1 MGKIKWEKPR
11 ERLKAVFGGRGTAK
25 PAVSRRSSADSL
37 DRRNGVERGIVFNGE
52 MCYTWINKLTDKL
65 EFVSEVC
72 YGKITL
78 YMWKDWLW

>member
-1 MGKIKWEKPR
+1 MGFLRDCQKCRGVFVDVFSWVCYNVYEEK
-11 ERLKAVFGGRGTAK
+11 
-25 PAVSRRSSADSL
+25 S
-37 DRRNGVERGIVFNGE
+37 
-52 MCYTWINKLTDKL
+52 

>member
-1 MGKIKWEKPR
+1 MTKEQALPGIPILAPGERITADIVNYIQYAKEKGCSLTGPQDMEIARLNVVKKQGRWVCVLGK
-11 ERLKAVFGGRGTAK
+11 
-25 PAVSRRSSADSL
+25 S
-37 DRRNGVERGIVFNGE
+37 
-52 MCYTWINKLTDKL
+52 